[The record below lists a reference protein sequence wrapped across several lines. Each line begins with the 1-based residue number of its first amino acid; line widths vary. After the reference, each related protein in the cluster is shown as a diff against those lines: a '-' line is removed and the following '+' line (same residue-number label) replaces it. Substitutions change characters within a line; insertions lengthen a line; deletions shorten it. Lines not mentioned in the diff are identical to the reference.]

1 MNDLISLIGIICALL
16 GAGML
21 IVLLATL
28 ANGHLPSG
36 FPGVFIATSPF
47 IFILIAAFILTRRK
61 A

>member
-21 IVLLATL
+21 IVLLITL
-28 ANGHLPSG
+28 ISG
-36 FPGVFIATSPF
+36 QMPVDFFGIFLITSPF